1 MGATYKMIYLDHA
14 ATTAVYPEVIREMTP
29 YLHEYY
35 YNPSSAYK
43 EGRLLHKKLDQIR
56 TGLAG
61 SIHAKPQEIIFTSGG
76 TESDNWM
83 LVNAARSLC
92 GKGRHIITS
101 AIEHHAI
108 LHTCHFLE
116 SCGFD
121 VTYLPVNREGFVE
134 PAVLE
139 KAVRPDT
146 ILISVMYANN
156 EIGTLQPIRELGQIA
171 QKNSI
176 PFHTDAVQA
185 YAHVPIDVSIT
196 PIDFLSVSAHKF
208 GGPKGVGFLYAKK
221 GTPLSPLLYG
231 GAQEQGRRAG
241 TENVAGI
248 VGMGCAAQLSLEHMT
263 EYAGQESS
271 LRDHLMHRILSEIP
285 MTRLNGSSQ
294 KRLPGN
300 LNVSFYGID
309 SATLI
314 AMLETKD
321 IYVSG
326 GSACS
331 SADQAPSH
339 VLHSIGLS
347 DEMALGALRI
357 TIGHENTMAEINE
370 TFENIRSFVQELRQ
384 IS

>member
-56 TGLAG
+56 TVLAG

-76 TESDNWM
+76 TESDNWV

-92 GKGRHIITS
+92 GKGHHIITS
-101 AIEHHAI
+101 AIEHHAV

-139 KAVRPDT
+139 KAIRPDT

-176 PFHTDAVQA
+176 LFHTDAVQA
-185 YAHVPIDVSIT
+185 YAHVSIDVSGT

-208 GGPKGVGFLYAKK
+208 GGPKGVGFLYAKE

-231 GAQEQGRRAG
+231 GPGAWQKSRHRKCRRNRWHGMRRTAFHRTHGRICR
-241 TENVAGI
+241 TGI
-248 VGMGCAAQLSLEHMT
+248 FPPGSPDSVRNPYDKTKRQQPKT
-263 EYAGQESS
+263 PAGQFKCQ
-271 LRDHLMHRILSEIP
+271 LLW
-285 MTRLNGSSQ
+285 
-294 KRLPGN
+294 
-300 LNVSFYGID
+300 Y
-309 SATLI
+309 
-314 AMLETKD
+314 
-321 IYVSG
+321 
-326 GSACS
+326 
-331 SADQAPSH
+331 
-339 VLHSIGLS
+339 
-347 DEMALGALRI
+347 
-357 TIGHENTMAEINE
+357 
-370 TFENIRSFVQELRQ
+370 
-384 IS
+384 